1 MAPPS
6 DRSYVPGLRWAGMQ
20 PESPSSLSDLL
31 NSTVDEFVGNVA
43 GALPRVL
50 TGLVF
55 LVLAAILIRVVAI
68 AVRVVLGKI
77 YPSQPIY
84 VQLGGTLASVVL
96 WFGALLGF
104 LSAVGL
110 PEIAAALGTASG
122 FLALGV
128 SYALS
133 GMLADAVAGIYL
145 LRDPD
150 FNPGDTVVAGDVTG
164 VVTAIEL
171 RKTRF
176 RVDDDTV
183 VRANADVEKKWT
195 KKAE

>member
-1 MAPPS
+1 
-6 DRSYVPGLRWAGMQ
+6 MQ
-20 PESPSSLSDLL
+20 TDTPSSL
-31 NSTVDEFVGNVA
+31 TEVVDRAIDGFLGNVVD
-43 GALPRVL
+43 ALPEIL

-55 LVLAAILIRVVAI
+55 LALAAVLIRLVVAV
-68 AVRVVLGKI
+68 VRWFLRRI
-77 YPSQPIY
+77 YHSQPIY
-84 VQLGGTLASVVL
+84 VQMGGTLASIGL
-96 WFGALLGF
+96 WFGALLAF

-150 FNPGDTVVAGDVTG
+150 FNPGNTVVAGDVTG
-164 VVTAIEL
+164 TVKTIEL

-176 RVDDDTV
+176 EVGDDTV
-183 VRANADVEKKWT
+183 VRANAEVEKKWT

>member
-1 MAPPS
+1 MSEP
-6 DRSYVPGLRWAGMQ
+6 
-20 PESPSSLSDLL
+20 PSSLSGLL

-43 GALPRVL
+43 AAVPRVL

-55 LVLAAILIRVVAI
+55 LALAAVLIRALVA
-68 AVRVVLGKI
+68 AVRVVLRRV
-77 YPSQPIY
+77 YADQPIY
-84 VQLGGTLASVVL
+84 VQLGGTLVSIVL

-150 FNPGDTVVAGDVTG
+150 FNPGDTVVTGDVTG
-164 VVTAIEL
+164 TVTAIEL

-176 RVDDDTV
+176 RADGDTI

-195 KKAE
+195 KKPDQ

>member
-1 MAPPS
+1 
-6 DRSYVPGLRWAGMQ
+6 MQ
-20 PESPSSLSDLL
+20 PESPSSLSELVSGAIDG
-31 NSTVDEFVGNVA
+31 FVSNVA
-43 GALPRVL
+43 DALPEIL

-55 LVLAAILIRVVAI
+55 LALAAILIRVVVGV
-68 AVRVVLGKI
+68 VRWFLGRI
-77 YPSQPIY
+77 YSNQPVY

-96 WFGALLGF
+96 WFGALLAF

-150 FNPGDTVVAGDVTG
+150 FNPGDEVVAGDVTG
-164 VVTAIEL
+164 TVRTIEL

-176 RVDDDTV
+176 DVGDDTV
-183 VRANADVEKKWT
+183 VRANEDVEKKWT
-195 KKAE
+195 KKGT

>member
-1 MAPPS
+1 
-6 DRSYVPGLRWAGMQ
+6 MQ
-20 PESPSSLSDLL
+20 PEAPSSLSELL
-31 NSTVDEFVGNVA
+31 ETTLNEFLASVTA
-43 GALPRVL
+43 GIPSVL
-50 TGLVF
+50 TGVVF
-55 LVLAAILIRVVAI
+55 LVLAAVVIKA
-68 AVRVVLGKI
+68 AVAVVRVVLERV
-77 YPSQPIY
+77 YPEQPIY
-84 VQLGGTLASVVL
+84 VQLGATLVGVFL
-96 WFGALLGF
+96 WFGAILGF

-150 FNPGDTVVAGDVTG
+150 FNPGDTVVAGDVEG
-164 VVTAIEL
+164 VVQSIEL

-176 RVDDDTV
+176 RHGDDTIV
-183 VRANADVEKKWT
+183 HANADVEKKWT
-195 KKAE
+195 KKPE

>member
-1 MAPPS
+1 
-6 DRSYVPGLRWAGMQ
+6 MQ

-31 NSTVDEFVGNVA
+31 NNTVDEFVGNVA
-43 GALPRVL
+43 SALPRVL

-55 LVLAAILIRVVAI
+55 LVLAAILIRVVAT
-68 AVRVVLGKI
+68 AVRVVLRQV
-77 YPSQPIY
+77 YPDQPIY

-150 FNPGDTVVAGDVTG
+150 FNPGDTVETDGTVG
-164 VVTAIEL
+164 VVEAIEL
-171 RKTRF
+171 RKTRLD
-176 RVDDDTV
+176 VDGDRL
-183 VRANADVEKKWT
+183 VRANADIEAEWT
-195 KKAE
+195 KKPE

>member
-1 MAPPS
+1 
-6 DRSYVPGLRWAGMQ
+6 MQ
-20 PESPSSLSDLL
+20 SESPSSLTDLL

-55 LVLAAILIRVVAI
+55 LVLAAVLIRVVAT
-68 AVRVVLGKI
+68 AVRVVLKQV
-77 YPSQPIY
+77 YPDQPIY

-176 RVDDDTV
+176 RVGDDTV

-195 KKAE
+195 KKAESE

>member
-1 MAPPS
+1 
-6 DRSYVPGLRWAGMQ
+6 MQ

-31 NSTVDEFVGNVA
+31 NGTVDQFVGNVA

-55 LVLAAILIRVVAI
+55 LALAVVLIRVTVA
-68 AVRVVLGKI
+68 AVRAVLRRV
-77 YPSQPIY
+77 YADQPIY
-84 VQLGGTLASVVL
+84 VQLGGTLVAVVL

-164 VVTAIEL
+164 VVDSIEL

-176 RVDDDTV
+176 SVGEDTV
-183 VRANADVEKKWT
+183 VRANAEVEKKWT
-195 KKAE
+195 KKPE

>member
-1 MAPPS
+1 
-6 DRSYVPGLRWAGMQ
+6 MQ
-20 PESPSSLSDLL
+20 PGSPSSLSDLVERTL
-31 NSTVDEFVGNVA
+31 EEFLESIAA
-43 GALPRVL
+43 GVPRVL
-50 TGLVF
+50 TGTVF
-55 LVLAAILIRVVAI
+55 LVLAALVIKLVVAV
-68 AVRVVLGKI
+68 VRVGLRRV
-77 YPSQPIY
+77 YPDQPIY
-84 VQLGGTLASVVL
+84 VQLGTSLTVVVL

-150 FNPGDTVVAGDVTG
+150 FNPGDRVTTGDVDG
-164 VVTAIEL
+164 VVEAIEL

-176 RVDDDTV
+176 SSGEDTV

-195 KKAE
+195 KKPE

>member
-1 MAPPS
+1 
-6 DRSYVPGLRWAGMQ
+6 MQ
-20 PESPSSLSDLL
+20 PESPSSLSEVV
-31 NSTVDEFVGNVA
+31 NRTVEGFVGNVLD
-43 GALPRVL
+43 ALPEVL

-55 LVLAAILIRVVAI
+55 LALAATLIRILVAVV
-68 AVRVVLGKI
+68 RWFLRRI
-77 YPSQPIY
+77 YPGQPVY

-96 WFGALLGF
+96 WFGALLAF

-164 VVTAIEL
+164 TVKTIEL

-176 RVDDDTV
+176 DVGEDTV

-195 KKAE
+195 KKAD